1 MPRKAQMNANYRR
14 NEKLLEDGEIDVPTS
29 GGVSQEYVDNAD
41 TTTLAEAKAYTDDE
55 IADIPDEL
63 PAIVSSDIGKALK
76 VNATGDGVEWD
87 TVNEVPN
94 PTASDVNKVLTAT
107 AANTFAW
114 MAAGG
119 GSGSQWNNVYSIM
132 DLNRNDIFIGRVVTD
147 DPDSQ
152 LFTNYVIGIVGSAN
166 ATIISFSNCIAI
178 DSTGTALSGAQ
189 EFEGF
194 TTYYVTGIKY
204 TLQ

>member
-119 GSGSQWNNVYSIM
+119 GSSKWDDVISYS
-132 DLNRNDIFIGRVVTD
+132 DLQNNDIFVGIISTD
-147 DPDSQ
+147 DPQGQFFS
-152 LFTNYVIGIVGSAN
+152 NYIIGIVSSIGQYD
-166 ATIISFSNCIAI
+166 ISFSNCVGV
-178 DSTGTALSGAQ
+178 DSSGSPFSGTQ
-189 EFEGF
+189 EFSGYSI
-194 TTYYVTGIKY
+194 YYVKGIKY
-204 TLQ
+204 TVQ